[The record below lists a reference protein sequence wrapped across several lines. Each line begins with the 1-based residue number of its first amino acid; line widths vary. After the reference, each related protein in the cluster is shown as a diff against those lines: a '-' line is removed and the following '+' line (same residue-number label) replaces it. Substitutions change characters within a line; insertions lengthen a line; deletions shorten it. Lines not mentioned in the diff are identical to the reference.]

1 MKPEPA
7 AGKTKNDGKLFV
19 VATPIGN
26 LGDISQRALSTLS
39 EVHTIAAEDT
49 RRTRTLLTHFAI
61 AKKNLVSLHAHSTE
75 HDVARILDELVSGN
89 DVALVTDA
97 GTPIVSD
104 PGAVLVRAAIA
115 KDISVIPIPG
125 ASAVLAAI
133 AGSGL
138 CESGFRF
145 LGFLPRTGTERRTLI
160 ARAADTPE
168 TVVIFEAPNRVQD
181 TLNDLAEIMPDRDV
195 CVARELTKIHEEF
208 VRGKLSE
215 LAGVEREWMGEAVL
229 VLGEWV
235 PENREG
241 EITDAVIDA
250 KIDQELDHG
259 MHAKTIAEKLSAFS
273 GRAKREVYARVLER
287 KRYRE

>member
-1 MKPEPA
+1 MSHS
-7 AGKTKNDGKLFV
+7 GSGGRLFV

-39 EVHTIAAEDT
+39 EVPTIAAEDT

-61 AKKNLVSLHAHSTE
+61 AKKNLVSLHAHSSDG
-75 HDVARILDELVSGN
+75 DVARILEELENGN

-160 ARAADTPE
+160 ARAAETPE

-181 TLNDLAEIMPDRDV
+181 TLNDLAEIMPNRDV

-208 VRGKLSE
+208 VRGKLNA
-215 LAGVEREWMGEAVL
+215 LAEAPREWMGECVL

-250 KIDQELDHG
+250 KIDEELDHG
-259 MHAKTIAEKLSAFS
+259 MHAKTIAEKLAAMS
-273 GRAKREVYARVLER
+273 GRPKREVYARVLER
-287 KRYRE
+287 KRYR

>member
-1 MKPEPA
+1 MSHS
-7 AGKTKNDGKLFV
+7 GSGGRLFV

-39 EVHTIAAEDT
+39 EVPTIAAEDT

-61 AKKNLVSLHAHSTE
+61 AKKNLVSLHAHSTDG
-75 HDVARILDELVSGN
+75 DVARILEELENGN

-133 AGSGL
+133 TGSGL

-181 TLNDLAEIMPDRDV
+181 TLNDLAEIMPNRDV

-208 VRGKLSE
+208 VRGKLNA
-215 LAGVEREWMGEAVL
+215 LAEAAREWMGECVL

-250 KIDQELDHG
+250 KIDEELDHG
-259 MHAKTIAEKLSAFS
+259 MHAKTIAEKLAAMS
-273 GRAKREVYARVLER
+273 GRPKREVYARVLER
-287 KRYRE
+287 KRYR

>member
-1 MKPEPA
+1 MSDSN
-7 AGKTKNDGKLFV
+7 GRLFV

-61 AKKNLVSLHAHSTE
+61 PKKNLVSLHAHSTE
-75 HDVARILDELVSGN
+75 NDVARILEELTNGN

-115 KDISVIPIPG
+115 AEVCVIPIPG

-145 LGFLPRTGTERRTLI
+145 LGFLPRAGGDRHAMI
-160 ARAADTPE
+160 ARAAETPE
-168 TVVIFEAPNRVQD
+168 TVVLFESPNRVQD
-181 TLNDLAEIMPDRDV
+181 TLNDLAEIMPNRDV

-208 VRGKLSE
+208 VRGKLSD
-215 LAGVEREWMGEAVL
+215 LAGAEREWMGEVVL
-229 VLGEWV
+229 VLGNWT

-241 EITDAVIDA
+241 EITLVAIDA
-250 KIDQELDHG
+250 KIDTELDG
-259 MHAKTIAEKLSAFS
+259 GFHAKTIAEKIAAWS
-273 GRAKREVYARVLER
+273 GRPKREVYARVLER

>member
-1 MKPEPA
+1 MSKS
-7 AGKTKNDGKLFV
+7 DGGRLFV

-75 HDVARILDELVSGN
+75 HDVERILEELVNGN

-115 KDISVIPIPG
+115 KEIHVIPIPG

-145 LGFLPRTGTERRTLI
+145 LGFLPRTGTARRDLI

-208 VRGKLSE
+208 VRGKLKE
-215 LAGVEREWMGEAVL
+215 LAGIEREWMGEVVL
-229 VLGEWV
+229 VLGEWA

-250 KIDQELDHG
+250 KIDQELDLG
-259 MHAKTIAEKLSAFS
+259 MHAKTIAEKLAAMS
-273 GRAKREVYARVLER
+273 GRPKREVYARVLER
-287 KRYRE
+287 KRYR

>member
-1 MKPEPA
+1 MSDNGPNQ
-7 AGKTKNDGKLFV
+7 KTGQLFV

-61 AKKNLVSLHAHSTE
+61 PKKNLVSLHAHSTE
-75 HDVARILDELVSGN
+75 HDVARILEELTNGN

-115 KDISVIPIPG
+115 AEVRVIPIPG

-133 AGSGL
+133 AASGL

-145 LGFLPRTGTERRTLI
+145 LGFLARTGTDRRTMI
-160 ARAADTPE
+160 ARAAETPE

-181 TLNDLAEIMPDRDV
+181 TLNDLAEIMPNRDV

-215 LAGVEREWMGEAVL
+215 LAGGLREWMGEVVL

-241 EITDAVIDA
+241 EITLAAIDA
-250 KIDQELDHG
+250 KIDTELDG
-259 MHAKTIAEKLSAFS
+259 GFHAKTIAEKIAAWS
-273 GRAKREVYARVLER
+273 GRPKREVYARVLER